1 MSFAISVIMPY
12 SRLSATANHVMVF
25 FMLNLK
31 TFKQS
36 PVDLKPALLQALDQ
50 VKKNKSIGY
59 LSLPFKDAA
68 WAESKKLGQVIRK
81 NYDHLVVF
89 GIGGSSMG
97 SRCLAEY
104 ADSSNISFL
113 DNIDSV
119 ETESVLSRVLKLGKV
134 AYLFVSKS
142 GTTIEILWTL
152 DLISQKHDDLK
163 KSFWENTFLIT
174 ELTGN
179 TLHSLA
185 QQHARP
191 CLEIPLDVGGRF
203 SVLTP
208 VGLVVASFLEIDL
221 DLFQQGAQNALSDE
235 KNVVSLCE
243 QFLASMDRQENI
255 TVFWFYSSRLRWF
268 GFWLQQLWAESLG
281 KTTDR
286 DGGKA
291 YPFSTPLSCIGASD
305 QHSVL
310 QQIMDGP
317 KNKFVS
323 IFRFKDIE
331 NSSQIIRN
339 PIFKQTQNMAGLQ
352 FGSLIKAE
360 TLATQKSL
368 DTQGVSTA
376 LMEFDELTPKTLGY
390 LFMLFQLVVSTMAEF
405 KNINAYDQPAV
416 EHGKKL
422 IRDYLKA

>member
-1 MSFAISVIMPY
+1 MSFAIGVIMPY
-12 SRLSATANHVMVF
+12 SQLSATANHVMVI

-36 PVDLKPALLQALDQ
+36 PLDLKPALLSALAQ

-59 LSLPFKDAA
+59 LTLPFKDAA
-68 WAESKKLGQVIRK
+68 WAESKTLGQSIRK
-81 NYDHLVVF
+81 NYDHLVVV

-97 SRCLAEY
+97 SRCLAEF
-104 ADSSNISFL
+104 ANSPDISFL
-113 DNIDSV
+113 DNIDSL
-119 ETESVLSRVLKLGKV
+119 ETESVISKVLKLGKV

-152 DLISQKHDDLK
+152 DLIFQKHEDLK
-163 KSFWENTFLIT
+163 KSFWEHTFFIT

-179 TLHSLA
+179 TLHGLA
-185 QQHARP
+185 QKHMRP

-208 VGLVVASFLEIDL
+208 VGLLVASFLEIDL
-221 DLFQQGAQNALSDE
+221 DLIQQGAQNALLDE
-235 KNVVSLCE
+235 KHIVHLSE

-286 DGGKA
+286 AQGKA

-317 KNKFVS
+317 KDKFVS

-331 NSSQIIRN
+331 GSEIIRH
-339 PIFKQTQNMAGLQ
+339 PMFPQTQNMKGLQ

-376 LMEFDELTPKTLGY
+376 LIEFDELSPKTLGY
-390 LFMLFQLVVSTMAEF
+390 LFMLFQLIVSTMAEF

-422 IRDYLKA
+422 IRDYLNA